1 MTEKNDIRML
11 SIRQIAAT
19 GLISEHALRLLV
31 KQNKVPVLYV
41 GKKVLINYRLLE
53 NVLNREEVIVVES
66 K

>member
-1 MTEKNDIRML
+1 MTEKNEIRML

-41 GKKVLINYRLLE
+41 GKKALINYRLLE
-53 NVLNREEVIVVES
+53 NVLNREEVICVES